1 MPALMFAIGA
11 DSHLVIPGLS
21 EAKNPESIITDLGI
35 SALSLEAAH
44 LVVMDSGFTP
54 AACPGMTVSY
64 SDSAVSC
71 FALAIQPS
79 TRPGRPTS
87 SPTLWAAVGDSSA
100 ICV

>member
-11 DSHLVIPGLS
+11 DPYLSVMPGPS
-21 EAKNPESIITDLGI
+21 GARNPESIIADFEYRYEPGNQKTVD
-35 SALSLEAAH
+35 
-44 LVVMDSGFTP
+44 MDSGFAP

-64 SDSAVSC
+64 SASAVSC

-79 TRPGRPTS
+79 TRPGSPTS

-100 ICV
+100 IWV